1 MSKSRVVR
9 VDLETVGACALRKGK
24 SPSAVRTAIAD
35 GRLPA
40 ITATA
45 PNRRA
50 YYLVRP
56 TDADALWNHPE
67 SLNAGDIEELLKTG
81 T

>member
-1 MSKSRVVR
+1 MSKSRVLR
-9 VDLETVGACALRKGK
+9 VGLETVGACALRKHK
-24 SPSAVRTAIAD
+24 SPSAVRAAITD

-56 TDADALWNHPE
+56 TDADALWNRLD
-67 SLNAGDIEELLKTG
+67 SLKAGDIEGLLQTG